1 MATKNIVPRGNGEGS
16 IGTSLKRWLK
26 GWFNTLDV
34 SGNVTL
40 GQNIYLSGTDASI
53 RTVDE
58 SAFIYPKN
66 PNGDYWQR
74 TTGNAYNDAAAH
86 VFRNQDGTLTPLS
99 ITSNGSM
106 NANASANVEV
116 HRVNTTAAVT
126 DLTPFVSYMN
136 GNRRFRV
143 NHNTSDTSILLNGG
157 GVTSNEYS
165 YIGANTFKDLTLGTN
180 GRNRDLTLNAAGTE
194 MSYHGYGQSWGSRLI
209 MGYDANSGDA
219 AIKAYSSGGNTSL
232 RLGTSNA
239 GVYSNQFHMNNLGN
253 IGVGLNAS
261 TADRLFVYGGADRS
275 GIYASINGVSNHG
288 SIVKAANAAYEQ
300 YLNVWIASRAASPNF
315 GYLTCMSS
323 ENGDLEFTLRGD
335 GNAWAD
341 GSWNAGGADFA
352 EYFEWVD
359 GNPNNEDRRG
369 WSVVLEDGK
378 IRKALAAE
386 IPFGVISARPTVVGD
401 AAELKWA
408 DKYLKDDFNK
418 YIMEDY
424 EVVEWTETK
433 VVQDATEAVYKT
445 VTKEREV
452 QATETITEDV
462 SSIELIDGK
471 YTKVVK
477 TETKEVSLFDEF
489 DLYED
494 GEVIGVHRVPR
505 MITETYEVE
514 ELVSPAQDEKTE
526 DVQHS
531 YAVDAVP
538 DGVVVPIDATR
549 STQQRRKL
557 NPNYDEN
564 QEYVPR
570 SERPEWDCVGLMG
583 KLRVVKGEVVSPNWI
598 KMRDVSGTVEEWL
611 VR

>member
-16 IGTSLKRWLK
+16 IGTSVKRWFK

-53 RTVDE
+53 RTTDE
-58 SAFIYPKN
+58 TAFILPKTSV
-66 PNGDYWQR
+66 GDSWQR
-74 TTGNAYNDAAAH
+74 SAGWSYTDAISH
-86 VFRNQDGTLTPLS
+86 IFRNQDGTQNFLTISS
-99 ITSNGSM
+99 IGNL
-106 NANASANVEV
+106 NA
-116 HRVNTTAAVT
+116 T
-126 DLTPFVSYMN
+126 
-136 GNRRFRV
+136 
-143 NHNTSDTSILLNGG
+143 
-157 GVTSNEYS
+157 VTSNTEIYRASGTEVVTDMTPFISVINGSERYRVRHNSNYTQVKLSSGTGTAGSIIEYDNG
-165 YIGANTFKDLTLGTN
+165 YLNIGTN
-180 GRNRDLTLNAAGTE
+180 NRAADLSINAAGTE
-194 MSYHGYGQSWGSRLI
+194 LSFHGYGNTNGSRLV
-209 MGYDANSGDA
+209 MGYDSNLGDA
-219 AIKAYSSGGNTSL
+219 AIKAYSTGGNTQL

-275 GIYASINGVSNHG
+275 GIYASIDGVSNHG

-300 YLNVWIASRAASPNF
+300 YMNVWIASRAASPNF

-352 EYFEWVD
+352 EYFEWAD

-369 WSVVLEDGK
+369 WSVVLENGK

-401 AAELKWA
+401 AAEHKWA
-408 DKYLKDDFNK
+408 DKYLKDDFNE

-433 VVQDATEAVYKT
+433 VVQDATEAVYQT

-452 QATETITEDV
+452 QATKTITEDV

-477 TETKEVSLFDEF
+477 TETKEVPLFDEF

-505 MITETYEVE
+505 MVTETYEVE
-514 ELVSPAQDEKTE
+514 EIVSPTQEEKTE

-531 YAVDAVP
+531 YAVDEVP

>member
-53 RTVDE
+53 RTTDE
-58 SAFIYPKN
+58 TAFILPKTSV
-66 PNGDYWQR
+66 GDSWQR
-74 TTGNAYNDAAAH
+74 SAGWSYTDAVAH
-86 VFRNQDGTLTPLS
+86 VFRDKDGANIKQHFHPNGT
-99 ITSNGSM
+99 IT
-106 NANASANVEV
+106 ANAVSNIELFQSVA
-116 HRVNTTAAVT
+116 TTVT
-126 DLTPFVSYMN
+126 DITPFISYMN
-136 GNRRFRV
+136 GNERYRV
-143 NHNTSDTSILLNGG
+143 RHDTNSTYQQLTSGTGTVGQITEQTDG
-157 GVTSNEYS
+157 
-165 YIGANTFKDLTLGTN
+165 TLFIGTN
-180 GRNRDLTLNAAGTE
+180 GRPNDLALNSTGTE
-194 MSYHGYGQSWGSRLI
+194 LTYLGYGQNWASRFI
-209 MGYDANSGDA
+209 VQYDANLGDA
-219 AIKAYSSGGNTSL
+219 ALMAYSSGGNTSL

-352 EYFEWVD
+352 EYFEWAD
-359 GNPNNEDRRG
+359 RNPTNEDRRG
-369 WSVVLEDGK
+369 WSVVLENGK

-401 AAELKWA
+401 AAEHKWA
-408 DKYLKDDFNK
+408 DKYLKDDFNE

-433 VVQDATEAVYKT
+433 VVQDATEAVYQT

-471 YTKVVK
+471 YTRVVK
-477 TETKEVSLFDEF
+477 TETKEIPLFDEF

-494 GEVIGVHRVPR
+494 GQVIGVHIVPR
-505 MITETYEVE
+505 MVTETYEVE

-531 YAVDAVP
+531 YAVDEVP
-538 DGVVVPIDATR
+538 DGVVVPVDATR

>member
-1 MATKNIVPRGNGEGS
+1 MATKNIVPRANGEGS
-16 IGTSLKRWLK
+16 IGTSVKRWFK

-53 RTVDE
+53 RTTDE
-58 SAFIYPKN
+58 TAFILPKTSV
-66 PNGDYWQR
+66 GDSWQR
-74 TTGNAYNDAAAH
+74 SAGWSYTDAVAH
-86 VFRNQDGTLTPLS
+86 VFRDKDGANIKQHFHPNGT
-99 ITSNGSM
+99 ITSNAVS
-106 NANASANVEV
+106 NIESFQSVA
-116 HRVNTTAAVT
+116 TTVT
-126 DLTPFVSYMN
+126 DMTPFISYMN
-136 GNRRFRV
+136 GNERYRV
-143 NHNTSDTSILLNGG
+143 RHDTNSTYQQLTSGTGTVGQITEQTDG
-157 GVTSNEYS
+157 
-165 YIGANTFKDLTLGTN
+165 TLFIGTN
-180 GRNRDLTLNAAGTE
+180 GRPNDLALNSTGTE
-194 MSYHGYGQSWGSRLI
+194 LTYLGYGQNWASRFI
-209 MGYDANSGDA
+209 VQYDANLGDA
-219 AIKAYSSGGNTSL
+219 ALMAYSTGGNTSL

-253 IGVGLNAS
+253 VGIGADAASEFKLLVANNGNVGNTQLIHHATGVENLRLWATNAS
-261 TADRLFVYGGADRS
+261 YASAMQRFYAARVQSPDYSYIQCYSSGGADLDCMIRPDNAYHDGAWS
-275 GIYASINGVSNHG
+275 
-288 SIVKAANAAYEQ
+288 AN
-300 YLNVWIASRAASPNF
+300 
-315 GYLTCMSS
+315 
-323 ENGDLEFTLRGD
+323 
-335 GNAWAD
+335 
-341 GSWNAGGADFA
+341 GADFA
-352 EYFEWVD
+352 EYFEWAD
-359 GNPNNEDRRG
+359 GNPTNEDRSG
-369 WSVVLEDGK
+369 WAVVLENGK

-433 VVQDATEAVYKT
+433 VVQDATEAVYQT
-445 VTKEREV
+445 ITKEREV

-477 TETKEVSLFDEF
+477 TETKEIPLFDEF

-494 GEVIGVHRVPR
+494 GAIVGVHCVPR
-505 MITETYEVE
+505 MVTETYEVDE
-514 ELVSPAQDEKTE
+514 IVSPAQEEKTE

-531 YAVDAVP
+531 YAVDEVP
-538 DGVVVPIDATR
+538 DGVVVPVDATR